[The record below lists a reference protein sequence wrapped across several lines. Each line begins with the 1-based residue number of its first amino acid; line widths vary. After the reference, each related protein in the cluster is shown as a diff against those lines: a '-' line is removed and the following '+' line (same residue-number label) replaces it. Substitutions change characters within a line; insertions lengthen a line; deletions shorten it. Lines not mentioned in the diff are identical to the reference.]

1 MGGRNMGVKIITDSA
16 CDLDKKIIEKYDIE
30 VMPLLVNQGDED
42 RLDGVTIDP
51 KELFDGMRL
60 GKVYRTAQIPL
71 AELLKVIDSYRDR
84 KCIYLSFSSK
94 LSGTC
99 DTARKVIEN
108 LKGKNPGLDERIKI
122 VDTKCAS
129 GGMGIVVIKAA
140 QMAKKGCSLE
150 EIEEA
155 VNFYASHMQHVF
167 TVDKLEY
174 LYRGGRISKTEA
186 FIGGLL
192 NVKPILDVQDGALIP
207 IEKARGKKHLHRRMI
222 EIIEERGTFLENQC
236 VGINHGD
243 DIESAEKMAELIREK
258 FKTKNIMINF
268 IGCAIGAHAGPGTLA
283 LFFLDEEPPMG
294 QIEPI
299 E

>member
-1 MGGRNMGVKIITDSA
+1 MGVKIITDSA

-30 VMPLLVNQGDED
+30 VMPLLVNQGDEE

-51 KELFDGMRL
+51 KEIFEGMRA
-60 GKVYRTAQIPL
+60 GEVYRTAQIPL
-71 AELLKVIDSYRDR
+71 SELLRVIDSYRNR
-84 KCIYLSFSSK
+84 ECIYLSFSSK

-99 DTARKVIEN
+99 DAARILLGN
-108 LKGKNPGLDERIKI
+108 LKGENPGLCERIKI

-129 GGMGIVVIKAA
+129 GGMGLVVLKAA
-140 QMAKKGCSLE
+140 QMANKGCSLE

-155 VNFYASHMQHVF
+155 VNFYADHMQHVF
-167 TVDKLEY
+167 TVDKLDY

-192 NVKPILDVQDGALIP
+192 NVKPILDVQDGSLVP
-207 IEKARGKKHLHRRMI
+207 IEKARGRKHLHRRMI
-222 EIIEERGTFLENQC
+222 EMIEERGAFLENQC

-258 FKTKNIMINF
+258 FKTKDIMINF
-268 IGCAIGAHAGPGTLA
+268 IGCAIGAHSGPGTLA
-283 LFFLDEEPPMG
+283 LFFLDKEPPMG